1 MYECCLGNVYLQIV
15 QGEGDLSLSIILK
28 NIGFLI
34 KNVPFASRKA
44 AAHFNKAIEV
54 AEEIG
59 ANGLMGQAYLGLGKL
74 HKAKKRK
81 DKARE
86 CLLKAVDCFERCEAE
101 TILKQTREELDS
113 LG

>member
-1 MYECCLGNVYLQIV
+1 VICPECQSELLDGSIFCNGCGHKLGAICQ
-15 QGEGDLSLSIILK
+15 K
-28 NIGFLI
+28 F

-59 ANGLMGQAYLGLGKL
+59 ANGLMVQAFLGLGRL

-101 TILKQTREELDS
+101 TILKQTREVLDS

>member
-1 MYECCLGNVYLQIV
+1 
-15 QGEGDLSLSIILK
+15 
-28 NIGFLI
+28 LI
-34 KNVPFASRKA
+34 KNVPVASRKS

-59 ANGLMGQAYLGLGKL
+59 ANGLMGQAYLGLGRL

-86 CLLKAVDCFERCEAE
+86 CLLKAVDCFDRCEAE

-113 LG
+113 LGCP